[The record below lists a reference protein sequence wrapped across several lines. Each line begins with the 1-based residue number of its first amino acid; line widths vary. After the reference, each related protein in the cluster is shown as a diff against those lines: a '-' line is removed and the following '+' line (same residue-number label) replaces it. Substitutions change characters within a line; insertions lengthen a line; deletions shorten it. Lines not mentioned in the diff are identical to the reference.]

1 MGEITYHENKSI
13 KKKKKTKQLLS
24 TTRTVISSSLIEQE
38 LSSTIYKI
46 DNQQRPTVYQREL
59 CSIFCDNPYE
69 KRI

>member
-13 KKKKKTKQLLS
+13 KKKKKKLLP

-46 DNQQRPTVYQREL
+46 DNQQRPTVYQRKL
-59 CSIFCDNPYE
+59 CSILCDNPYE